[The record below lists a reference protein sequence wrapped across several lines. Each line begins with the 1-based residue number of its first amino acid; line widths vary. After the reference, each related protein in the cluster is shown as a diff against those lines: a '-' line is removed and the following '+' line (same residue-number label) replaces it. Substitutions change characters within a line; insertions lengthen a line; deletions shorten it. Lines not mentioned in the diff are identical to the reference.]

1 MAVIR
6 SSDLDFDTI
15 KSNLKTFLQAK
26 SEFSDYDF
34 EASGLNNILDVLA
47 YNTHINGLTANFAI
61 NESFLNSAQLRS
73 SVVSHAETVGYYPAS
88 KTGAFATIGI
98 TAATSDTVT
107 ANSTIPAFTT
117 FTGTLGDST
126 FTFQTL
132 EAHAAV
138 NDGSGNFVYKTDT
151 GLTGITITEG
161 TQKTKTFL
169 VGEVSDNQVYV
180 IPDASLD
187 KNTLQVQVFDTST
200 STTFATYTNIE
211 SAVRVNADSRVFIVR
226 ETPNGQFEMIFGE
239 GSVLGKAPTSGNKI
253 VITYLATNGIDA
265 NAISSFTAD
274 STVSIGGV
282 SYTPTITTSV
292 SSAGG
297 SEKESIESIKSNAPI
312 VFASQQRLVT
322 AEDYKAIISQRFSTL
337 IDDVAAWGG
346 EDNIPATFGDVYLS
360 LDFKTG
366 IAADVQTN
374 TKNTIQNVVAPNLG
388 IMSIDAVF
396 VDPINTFIELAVTFD
411 FDPDLTNLTIDTIQ
425 SNIKTE
431 ISSFFTSNLG
441 KFGDTFRRSQLLTTI
456 DALSPAVLNSDMTVK
471 VQQSFVPTL
480 NTAANYDVDFPIKI
494 AAPDDENHVVTSTP
508 FTIGGNACIIR
519 NRLSSTSLEVFDQT
533 NAAILLDNI
542 GSYNQSTGKLSLTG
556 FGTNVTA
563 FTGSEIKISVT
574 PANQNT
580 IKPLRNYILNLDV
593 GKTSASGTIDFQNTT
608 TTLTI

>member
-1 MAVIR
+1 M
-6 SSDLDFDTI
+6 
-15 KSNLKTFLQAK
+15 
-26 SEFSDYDF
+26 Y
-34 EASGLNNILDVLA
+34 
-47 YNTHINGLTANFAI
+47 
-61 NESFLNSAQLRS
+61 
-73 SVVSHAETVGYYPAS
+73 
-88 KTGAFATIGI
+88 
-98 TAATSDTVT
+98 
-107 ANSTIPAFTT
+107 
-117 FTGTLGDST
+117 
-126 FTFQTL
+126 
-132 EAHAAV
+132 
-138 NDGSGNFVYKTDT
+138 
-151 GLTGITITEG
+151 
-161 TQKTKTFL
+161 
-169 VGEVSDNQVYV
+169 
-180 IPDASLD
+180 
-187 KNTLQVQVFDTST
+187 
-200 STTFATYTNIE
+200 
-211 SAVRVNADSRVFIVR
+211 
-226 ETPNGQFEMIFGE
+226 
-239 GSVLGKAPTSGNKI
+239 
-253 VITYLATNGIDA
+253 
-265 NAISSFTAD
+265 
-274 STVSIGGV
+274 GV

-297 SEKESIESIKSNAPI
+297 SEKESIESIKANAPI

-360 LDFKTG
+360 LNFKTG

-456 DALSPAVLNSDMTVK
+456 DALSPAILNSDMTVK

-563 FTGSEIKISVT
+563 FTGSEIKISIT